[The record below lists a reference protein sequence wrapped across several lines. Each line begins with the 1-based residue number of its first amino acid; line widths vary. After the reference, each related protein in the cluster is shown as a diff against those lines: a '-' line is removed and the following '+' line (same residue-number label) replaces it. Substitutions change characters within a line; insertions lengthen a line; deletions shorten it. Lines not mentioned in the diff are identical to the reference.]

1 MKIQKR
7 ILLCSILMLS
17 LMFAHQYE
25 NYLNG
30 AIPSATKTP
39 QKGKINLGLH
49 LGGGMISQS
58 FNQDGDLVDLS
69 ETTNFSNV
77 GFNFTYHG
85 FNGAGVRFL
94 KNDNSAYGEASI
106 FGVYFVWNEM
116 YTDKNPA
123 FIPWQH
129 SYTFPLTRNVTEI
142 ASMQIGDQS
151 YPYIFHYIDFL
162 LSKASILSIAVN
174 LTNDDDIVPNAL
186 MMDYIY
192 DINSDFSI
200 SGGFHFFD
208 MDLGNKLELS
218 VKGGYQFKDVSAGN
232 LNMNFKLIPE
242 FIYVLSGENFN
253 ADHNFSLR
261 LQTYFN

>member
-7 ILLCSILMLS
+7 ILLCSVLMLS

-39 QKGKINLGLH
+39 HKGKMNLGLH

-69 ETTNFSNV
+69 ETANFSNL
-77 GFNFTYHG
+77 GFNFNYLG
-85 FNGAGVRFL
+85 FNGAGVKFMM
-94 KNDNSAYGEASI
+94 NDNSEYGDHSM

-142 ASMQIGDQS
+142 ASLQMNGES
-151 YPYIFHYIDFL
+151 YAYLIHYLDLL
-162 LSKASILSIAVN
+162 LSKKSILSLQID
-174 LTNDDDIVPNAL
+174 LTSDNAMTHNGL
-186 MMDYIY
+186 MADYIY
-192 DINSDFSI
+192 DINSSFSV
-200 SGGFHFFD
+200 SGGFNFYSIESSD
-208 MDLGNKLELS
+208 KMELS
-218 VKGGYQFKDVSAGN
+218 VKGGYQFKNVSIGN

-242 FIYVLSGENFN
+242 FIYVVSANNAN
-253 ADHNFSLR
+253 ADHNFKLS

>member
-39 QKGKINLGLH
+39 HKGKMNLGLH

-69 ETTNFSNV
+69 ETTNFSNI
-77 GFNFTYHG
+77 GFNFNYLG
-85 FNGAGVRFL
+85 FNGAGVKFMM
-94 KNDNSAYGEASI
+94 NDNSEYGDHSM

-123 FIPWQH
+123 FIPWQL

-142 ASMQIGDQS
+142 ASKQMNGES
-151 YPYIFHYIDFL
+151 YAYLIHYLDLL
-162 LSKASILSIAVN
+162 LSKKSILSLQVD
-174 LTNDDDIVPNAL
+174 LTSDNA
-186 MMDYIY
+186 MAYNGFMADYIY
-192 DINSDFSI
+192 DINSSFSV
-200 SGGFHFFD
+200 SGGFNFTLMNHLIKWSYLSKVAINLKIFQ
-208 MDLGNKLELS
+208 LG
-218 VKGGYQFKDVSAGN
+218 
-232 LNMNFKLIPE
+232 I
-242 FIYVLSGENFN
+242 
-253 ADHNFSLR
+253 
-261 LQTYFN
+261 